1 MSEQVILAVIGLVGL
16 VLAEVIR
23 RDWNKKAKEAASEA
37 ERLKAER
44 EREDVRRATED
55 ARWERLDSDVKRL
68 DAKVSALQL
77 ENEALRRE
85 NAEFRADNVE
95 AQDQIRDQE
104 ELIEDLITYL
114 IVREDWEASGT
125 EPPPP
130 TLPWRVRSALRRR
143 RAAMTGHT
151 PLATDPRP
159 NPIAPKEGTP

>member
-16 VLAEVIR
+16 VFAEIIR
-23 RDWNKKAKEAASEA
+23 RDWNKKAKEAAAEA

-55 ARWERLDSDVKRL
+55 ARWERLEADVKRL

-77 ENEALRRE
+77 ENEALRHE
-85 NAEFRADNVE
+85 NSKSRADNVA

-104 ELIEDLITYL
+104 ELIEDLLVYL
-114 IVREDWEASGT
+114 IVRQDWEDSGST
-125 EPPPP
+125 PPPP
-130 TLPWRVRSALRRR
+130 VLSWRILAALRKR
-143 RAAMTGHT
+143 RAAMTGST
-151 PLATDPRP
+151 PFATDPRP

>member
-77 ENEALRRE
+77 ENEALRHE
-85 NAEFRADNVE
+85 NAEFRACNVE

-143 RAAMTGHT
+143 RAAMTGPT

>member
-55 ARWERLDSDVKRL
+55 ARWERLDAEVKRL

-77 ENEALRRE
+77 ENEALRHE

-104 ELIEDLITYL
+104 ELIEDLLTYL

-125 EPPPP
+125 EPSPP

-143 RAAMTGHT
+143 RAAMTGPT

-159 NPIAPKEGTP
+159 NPITPKEGTP